1 MILEFKVRNF
11 RSISDWES
19 FSMLAEG
26 KVGEHPENLADF
38 PDLNVLR
45 TAMIYGRNASGKS
58 NLLRAFAA
66 FEYLVVSSDRFK
78 ADQIIPPYEPF
89 LLNKNGINEPIE
101 FSLEFMGS
109 DSIRYI
115 YSIGFTDKEITYENL
130 IYYPKKQ
137 SALLFDRR
145 HGKKIKYSDQLLG
158 RKKDIENLLYPN
170 QLFLSK
176 VGTEKIDKLK
186 EVYKFFTEKIY
197 ISNIHDT
204 DYEDALVQV
213 FSNKLGENSNP
224 FFTQNINTLMR
235 VADTG
240 IEELTIKEEDA
251 STFNFPKDMSDEKK
265 KEIIERFKYKIR
277 TVHKRFD
284 GDTEMEPVEMRLTDE
299 STGTKKLL
307 AIGGLI
313 IEALE
318 IGQVLIIDEI
328 DKSLHPKLTRALI
341 KLFHCK
347 KNNPKNAQLIFA
359 THDVSLLDNEI
370 FRRDQIWFAEK
381 EYEGNSHYYSLSDV
395 PGVRAN
401 VPFEKYY
408 MSGRFG
414 ATPVINTNELSFQ
427 Y

>member
-1 MILEFKVRNF
+1 MILEFKIKNF
-11 RSISDWES
+11 RSISDWQI
-19 FSMLAEG
+19 FSMLSEG

-38 PDLNVLR
+38 PDFDVLR

-58 NLLRAFAA
+58 NLLRAFTALQ
-66 FEYLVVSSDRFK
+66 YLVASSNDFK
-78 ADQIIPPYEPF
+78 SNETIAAYEPF
-89 LLNKNGINEPIE
+89 EFNKNGINEPVE
-101 FSLEFMGS
+101 FSLDFIAG
-109 DSIRYI
+109 DSLRYI
-115 YSIGFTDKEITYENL
+115 YSIGFLEREITYETL
-130 IYYPKKQ
+130 KFYPKNQ
-137 SALLFDRR
+137 IATLYDRR
-145 HGKKIKYSDQLLG
+145 IGKKIKYGEQLLG

-176 VGTEKIDKLK
+176 VGTEKLEQLK
-186 EVYKFFTEKIY
+186 VVYKFFSSKIY
-197 ISNIHDT
+197 VSNIHDSKY
-204 DYEDALVQV
+204 DDALIQI
-213 FSNKLGENSNP
+213 FSNKFAKNSNP
-224 FFTQNINTLMR
+224 FFNQNLNTLMH

-240 IEELTIKEEDA
+240 IEEIKIKEEDV
-251 STFNFPKDMSDEKK
+251 SQFNFPKDMSDEE
-265 KEIIERFKYKIR
+265 KEDIIERYKYKIR

-284 GDTEMEPVEMRLTDE
+284 GDVEIEPTELRLSDE
-299 STGTKKLL
+299 STGTIKLL
-307 AIGGLI
+307 VIGGLI

-318 IGQVLIIDEI
+318 AGQVLIIDEL

-347 KNNPKNAQLIFA
+347 KNNPKNAQLVFA

-414 ATPVINTNELSFQ
+414 ATPVINDNELSFQ